1 MSRNQNIN
9 KLDQLNLESWFYTHD
24 LLDIDNL
31 IGLIFMVFK
40 QNTGRVLAPYTLD
53 QVNGY
58 GGATLKNKIKYYQ
71 NIVRLKYV
79 NTNIYQ
85 NERTGET
92 VSAG

>member
-40 QNTGRVLAPYTLD
+40 
-53 QVNGY
+53 
-58 GGATLKNKIKYYQ
+58 
-71 NIVRLKYV
+71 
-79 NTNIYQ
+79 
-85 NERTGET
+85 
-92 VSAG
+92 